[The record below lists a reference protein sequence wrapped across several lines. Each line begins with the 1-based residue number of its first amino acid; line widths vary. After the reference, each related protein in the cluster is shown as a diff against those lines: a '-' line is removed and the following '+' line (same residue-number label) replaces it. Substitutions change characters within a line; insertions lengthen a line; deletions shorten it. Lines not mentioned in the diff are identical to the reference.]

1 MYIVQSLI
9 FVTVSCE
16 LLPANSFGASGP
28 SYFSLVAEASDV
40 TMMYKKKGKR
50 KNNVVKSYIKREGVN
65 K

>member
-40 TMMYKKKGKR
+40 TMMYKKKEKE
-50 KNNVVKSYIKREGVN
+50 KTT
-65 K
+65 